1 MIKSNVSNSE
11 NLKIIREMIK
21 DIDYAM
27 LTTIDSEGKLHSR
40 PMATN
45 KEVEFDGDIWFFTY
59 ASSLKVDEINR
70 HHEVN
75 VSYAAPN
82 KQSYVS
88 LTGVAE
94 LVRDRNK
101 LEELWQPQLKAWFP
115 KELDEPDIALLK
127 VNVEK
132 AEYWD
137 SPSSIVANAISLAKA
152 VTTGKPASNIGEHE
166 KVNLK

>member
-1 MIKSNVSNSE
+1 MTNSNVKDSDSI
-11 NLKIIREMIK
+11 KKIRELIK
-21 DIDYAM
+21 DIEYAM
-27 LTTIDSEGKLHSR
+27 LTTVDKEGKLHSR

-45 KEVEFDGDIWFFTY
+45 GEVEFDGDVWFFTY
-59 ASSLKVDEINR
+59 ANSLKVDEVQR

-88 LTGVAE
+88 LSGTAE
-94 LVRDRNK
+94 LIRDRNK

-115 KELDEPDIALLK
+115 KELNEPDIALIK
-127 VNVEK
+127 VSVEK

-137 SPSSIVANAISLAKA
+137 SPSSIVANTIAMVKA
-152 VTTGKPASNIGEHE
+152 VATGETAKVGEHE
-166 KVNLK
+166 KVQLK

>member
-1 MIKSNVSNSE
+1 MTNSHNNNDSIK
-11 NLKIIREMIK
+11 KIRELIQ

-27 LTTIDSEGKLHSR
+27 LTTVDSDGKLHSR

-45 KEVEFDGDIWFFTY
+45 REVEFDGDVWFFTY
-59 ASSLKVDEINR
+59 VNSLKVDEINHR
-70 HHEVN
+70 HEVN

-88 LTGVAE
+88 LSGIAE
-94 LVRDRNK
+94 VIRDRHK

-115 KELDEPDIALLK
+115 KGLDEPEIALIK

-137 SPSSIVANAISLAKA
+137 SPSSIIANAISLAKA
-152 VTTGKPASNIGEHE
+152 VTTGKPASNVGEHE
-166 KVNLK
+166 KVELN